1 MIYADYT
8 YYIGTY
14 GGTAINETE
23 FYRLSRKA
31 SAYID
36 QITFGNAKAAMKNLP
51 EEHETVERIRD
62 ACCAICENL
71 QQEENG
77 GEIASAT
84 NDGYSESYVTSSKTS
99 EQKRYEIASMFL
111 ASTGLLYAGVR
122 GCRRC

>member
-1 MIYADYT
+1 MVYADYV
-8 YYIGTY
+8 YYTETF
-14 GGTAINETE
+14 GGKMINEAD
-23 FYRLSRKA
+23 FLRLSRLA

-36 QITFGNAKAAMKNLP
+36 QITFGNAQKATDEIVLYKLK
-51 EEHETVERIRD
+51 D
-62 ACCAICENL
+62 ACCAVCECL
-71 QQEENG
+71 QTEENG

-122 GCRRC
+122 RCRRC